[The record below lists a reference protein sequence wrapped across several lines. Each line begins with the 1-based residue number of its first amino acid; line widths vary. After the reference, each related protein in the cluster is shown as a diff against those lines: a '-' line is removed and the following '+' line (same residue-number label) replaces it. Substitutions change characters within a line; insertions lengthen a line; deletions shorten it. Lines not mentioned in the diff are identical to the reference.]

1 MGKLT
6 QAKTDG
12 LKAGE
17 RRIVW
22 DGEGLGARITEAAV
36 AWIVDYIDPD
46 TGKRTRRVIGQVHGP
61 DRLLLV
67 EARAEA
73 ARRRA
78 GGEAAPANRGAMTF
92 QQAWDGLLA
101 TARLSLA
108 PATVTSY
115 EQRIAHPLAEL
126 GDKALTKITED
137 DVRKTI
143 FKKAGERDRTYVHT
157 LIRMVINW
165 AIKNRHLPANF
176 HNPASAIRKRE
187 MLDKDKITPA
197 REIAAEHLSA
207 FGLKLAEWESAG
219 KASPWLAGLLR
230 LSLLCALRPSE
241 AREAKWED
249 VDLTAGTLIV
259 RGKTGARRVYLSL
272 EARTVLESIPRV
284 EGVEWVFPGKRYG
297 QPIVA
302 VHKMLHAIQDAAGV
316 PRFRPYDLRH
326 TAATGALVGGAD
338 LRAVQDLL
346 GHGDLKTTQGYLHAS
361 DDRKR
366 AASAAAG
373 RRGAVILPLKKRVA
387 T

>member
-6 QAKTDG
+6 QIKADA
-12 LKAGE
+12 LKPGT

-22 DGEGLGARITEAAV
+22 DGDGLGARITEAAV
-36 AWIVDYIDPD
+36 AWIVDYTDPE
-46 TGKRTRRVIGQVHGP
+46 TGKRTRRVIGEVHGS
-61 DRLLLV
+61 DRLLLI

-78 GGEAAPANRGAMTF
+78 GGEAVPASRGGMTF
-92 QQAWDGLLA
+92 RQAWEALID

-108 PATVTSY
+108 PATVASY

-126 GDKALTKITED
+126 GDKQLAKITED
-137 DVRKTI
+137 DVRRCI
-143 FKKAGERDRTYVHT
+143 FAKKGERDRTYTHT

-165 AIKNRHLPANF
+165 AVKNKRLPASF
-176 HNPASAIRKRE
+176 HNPASAIKKRE
-187 MLDKDKITPA
+187 MMDKDKITPD
-197 REIAAEHLSA
+197 REIAHGDLSA
-207 FGLKLAEWESAG
+207 FGKKLAEWEAAG

-249 VDLTAGTLIV
+249 VDLKAGTLIV
-259 RGKTGARRVYLSL
+259 RGKTGARRVYLSS
-272 EARTVLESIPRV
+272 EARGVLESIPRI
-284 EGVEWVFPGKRYG
+284 EGVEWVFPGKRFG

-361 DDRKR
+361 EERKR
-366 AASAAAG
+366 AASVAAG
-373 RRGAVILPLKKRVA
+373 RKGAVILPMKKRVA
-387 T
+387 S